1 MSRKKHRCS
10 EPGMSVRL
18 PCMSVTAVRVLT
30 LAEQPTTAA
39 RELWRVVHADP
50 AMAVALLS
58 AASRRSST
66 ARDPCDSVRVAIE
79 RLGVRDALQVCLD
92 FRLPERRA
100 TNGVDLVQ
108 HWRYALLT
116 SAYARAIARRL
127 RRADCDLIQTAAT
140 LRNLACLMPEAGAAM
155 DCGAC
160 DRWLGKQRISS
171 RIRALV
177 RTSAGSDACL
187 PTECVPTACL
197 RLAARM
203 AEVWLRPDWE
213 TTLTQTRRLAQRL
226 FGALPDL
233 CAADL
238 CTWVFGVFGPQARDL
253 EALLQIRVPA
263 PRQTAE
269 LYRRAHLMRHSGL
282 CSEPCR

>member
-1 MSRKKHRCS
+1 MSREKHRCS
-10 EPGMSVRL
+10 DPGTPLRL
-18 PCMSVTAVRVLT
+18 PCMSVTALRVLGM
-30 LAEQPTTAA
+30 AEQPTTAA
-39 RELWRVVHADP
+39 GELWRVVHADP

-58 AASRRSST
+58 AASGRSPT
-66 ARDPCDSVRVAIE
+66 TREPCDSVRVAIE
-79 RLGVRDALQVCLD
+79 RLGVRAALQVCLG
-92 FRLPERRA
+92 FRLPESRA
-100 TNGVDLVQ
+100 ANGVDLVQ

-116 SAYARAIARRL
+116 SAYARAIARHL

-140 LRNLACLMPEAGAAM
+140 LCNLAALMPAAGAAM
-155 DCGAC
+155 DCGTC
-160 DRWLGKQRISS
+160 DRWLGKQRVSS

-177 RTSAGSDACL
+177 RASAGSDARL
-187 PTECVPTACL
+187 PAECVPTACL

-253 EALLQIRVPA
+253 EALLQIRVPG

-269 LYRRAHLMRHSGL
+269 LYRRANLVRRSGL